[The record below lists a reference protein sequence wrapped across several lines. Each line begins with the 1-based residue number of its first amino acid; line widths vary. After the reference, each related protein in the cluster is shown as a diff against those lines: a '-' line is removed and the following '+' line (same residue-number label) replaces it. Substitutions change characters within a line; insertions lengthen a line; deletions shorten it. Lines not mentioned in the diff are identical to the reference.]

1 MPMPRDVF
9 TISQDQFDKLV
20 ELLTPINQLA
30 VAQLALMPQPGARR
44 AVAFEFGSGRQG
56 GRANDGDCGR
66 VLIDFFHLLFLNHG

>member
-30 VAQLALMPQPGARR
+30 VAQLALMPQP
-44 AVAFEFGSGRQG
+44 
-56 GRANDGDCGR
+56 ANMLDDPAPSTAEGDIR
-66 VLIDFFHLLFLNHG
+66 D